1 MLPQCT
7 YITMY
12 HHITI
17 QSAEAMERGHPYIRQ
32 KSVIL
37 LATLVG
43 IETCRHPNGST
54 TFKCDTNESLP
65 CYEVK

>member
-1 MLPQCT
+1 
-7 YITMY
+7 
-12 HHITI
+12 
-17 QSAEAMERGHPYIRQ
+17 MERGHTYIKQ

-43 IETCRHPNGST
+43 IETCRRPNGST
-54 TFKCDTNESLP
+54 TFKYVTNESLP